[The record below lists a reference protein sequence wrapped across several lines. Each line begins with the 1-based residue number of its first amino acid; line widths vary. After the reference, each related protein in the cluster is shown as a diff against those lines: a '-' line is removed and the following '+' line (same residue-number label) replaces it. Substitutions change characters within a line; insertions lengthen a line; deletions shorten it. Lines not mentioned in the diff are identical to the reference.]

1 MICKYCRKELKNQ
14 NSLVQHEIR
23 CILNENKI
31 TVKSNFIGYNDKI
44 KNGEIEKH
52 SIYKNHYDKAKKLGL
67 PKPVMEQKTIDLLSK
82 STSSRIWTDESKEK
96 LSNSMIEATRKYP
109 ESYSVNNVSGR
120 TKMYKA
126 IDTEGNLVNVKG
138 TWEMLFAEYLNDNL
152 IKWTNKIEEKFEYVW
167 EGKTRIYYPDFYLND
182 YNTYI
187 EVKGYTR
194 ERDLVKWEIPEIRD
208 RLIKIKLK
216 EIKQIKSGNFRLLD
230 LIK

>member
-1 MICKYCRKELKNQ
+1 MDCRYCKKEAKNL
-14 NSLVQHEIR
+14 NSLTQHEIR
-23 CILNENKI
+23 CRSNPNRLILDLSGE
-31 TVKSNFIGYNDKI
+31 
-44 KNGEIEKH
+44 KNPMFG
-52 SIYKNHYDKAKKLGL
+52 KLGGNQFTL
-67 PKPVMEQKTIDLLSK
+67 AEKNNLEKPIVTQETRN
-82 STSSRIWTDESKEK
+82 RIGVSNTGKLWTNETREK

-152 IKWTNKIEEKFEYVW
+152 IKWTNKIEEKFEYAW

-208 RLIKIKLK
+208 RLIKVKLK
-216 EIKQIKSGNFRLLD
+216 EIKEIKSGNFELLD
-230 LIK
+230 LLK